1 MSNIKVTSADLHSV
15 SGQLSSGSAD
25 IESRLSSLHA
35 QVQGLVD
42 NGWQGSASSAFHEL
56 YQQWHT
62 SAGQL
67 KQAGRHQQAAVLGR
81 HHLRADRVP
90 ADQPDVQLTSQMSS

>member
-1 MSNIKVTSADLHSV
+1 MADIKVTSQDLHTV
-15 SGQLSSGSAD
+15 AGQLSAGSAD
-25 IESRLSSLHA
+25 IESRLTQLHA

-42 NGWQGSASSAFHEL
+42 NGWTGSASGAFSEL

-67 KQAGRHQQAAVLGR
+67 KQALDGIGR
-81 HHLRADRVP
+81 
-90 ADQPDVQLTSQMSS
+90 QLTGAATAYEQT

>member
-1 MSNIKVTSADLHSV
+1 MADIRVTSHELHNV
-15 SGQLSSGSAD
+15 SGQLATGSAD
-25 IESRLSSLHA
+25 IESRLTQLHA

-42 NGWQGSASSAFHEL
+42 GGWNGSASAAFGEL

-67 KQAGRHQQAAVLGR
+67 KQALDGIARQ
-81 HHLRADRVP
+81 LRA
-90 ADQPDVQLTSQMSS
+90 AATAYEQTESHLTQSMH

>member
-1 MSNIKVTSADLHSV
+1 MSNIKVTLADLHSV

-67 KQAGRHQQAAVLGR
+67 KQALDGISKQLSSAATTYE
-81 HHLRADRVP
+81 
-90 ADQPDVQLTSQMSS
+90 QTEQQLTSQLHG

>member
-1 MSNIKVTSADLHSV
+1 MSNIKVTSSDLHTV

-25 IESRLSSLHA
+25 IESRLSSLHS

-42 NGWQGSASSAFHEL
+42 NGWQGSASAAFNEL

-67 KQAGRHQQAAVLGR
+67 KQALDGISKQLSAA
-81 HHLRADRVP
+81 ATTYE
-90 ADQPDVQLTSQMSS
+90 QTEQQLTSQLHG

>member
-25 IESRLSSLHA
+25 IEQRLQSLHA

-42 NGWQGSASSAFHEL
+42 NGWQGSASSAFGEL

-67 KQAGRHQQAAVLGR
+67 KQALDGISKQLSAA
-81 HHLRADRVP
+81 ATTYE
-90 ADQPDVQLTSQMSS
+90 QTEQQLTTQLSG